1 MVRTLFS
8 FLGYIFFALSLHAQ
22 STVVPETLGFSSDRL
37 DRIDQYM
44 NRLIEQKAISG
55 SVALIA
61 RRGELVYHKS
71 FGKLDREAGRDM
83 HNDAIFRLASM
94 TKPITSVAVMMLYE
108 EGKIRLDDPVSQYLP
123 MFESMQML
131 DQPGI
136 MKSIHRTESPIT
148 IRHLLNHTSGL
159 VYHWNGRLGEAYNVE
174 GIPMG
179 LVDVDMT
186 LEQSISLLAGLPL
199 AFKPGTQWNYGMN
212 TDVLA
217 LLVEE
222 VSGYRFDRFVRE
234 RIIEPLEMKDTFF
247 YLPDNYLDRLA
258 VVYDRRDGQPIVRV
272 PEGIQQYEQNIYS
285 VDYPYGEYRRYFS
298 GGAGLSSSTHD
309 YFKFLQMLLN
319 GGIYEGKRL
328 LSPSTVDMMTRNQIG
343 QLAYPDAG
351 YKFGLGFRIHTDP
364 SESGDVWPAGVYDW
378 GGFFNTRFW
387 VDPENEMIG
396 IIMNQLYPEG
406 KLGLHQTFRNL
417 TYQALVE

>member
-1 MVRTLFS
+1 MVRLLFF
-8 FLGYIFFALSLHAQ
+8 FLSYFIFTASLYAQ
-22 STVVPETLGFSSDRL
+22 PTAVPETLGFSSERL
-37 DRIDQYM
+37 ERIDQYM
-44 NRLIEQKAISG
+44 KRLIENKDISG

-61 RRGELVYHKS
+61 RKGEIVYHKP
-71 FGKLDREAGRDM
+71 FGQLDREAGRSM
-83 HNDAIFRLASM
+83 PHNTIFRLASM

-108 EGKIRLDDPVSQYLP
+108 EGKILLDDPVSKYLP
-123 MFESMQML
+123 MFENMQML

-136 MKSIHRTESPIT
+136 LKSIHKTETPIT
-148 IRHLLNHTSGL
+148 IRQLLNHTSGL

-179 LVDVDMT
+179 LVDVEME
-186 LEQSISLLAGLPL
+186 LEESIEMLVELPL
-199 AFKPGTQWNYGMN
+199 AFQPGTQWNYGMS

-222 VSGYRFDRFVRE
+222 VSGYRFDRFLRE
-234 RIIEPLEMKDTFF
+234 RIIEPLGMDDTFF
-247 YLPDNYLDRLA
+247 YLPDNYLERLA
-258 VVYDRRDGQPIVRV
+258 VVYDRRDGQAIERV

-298 GGAGLSSSTHD
+298 GGAGLSSTAHD

-328 LSPSTVDMMTRNQIG
+328 LSPSTVEMMTRNQIG
-343 QLAYPDAG
+343 QLEYPDAG
-351 YKFGLGFRIHTDP
+351 YKFGLGFRVHTNP

-387 VDPENEMIG
+387 VDPENEIIG
-396 IIMNQLYPEG
+396 IVMNQLYPEG
-406 KLGLHQTFRNL
+406 KLRLHTTFRNL
-417 TYQALVE
+417 TYQAIVE